1 MKYYVAVEKKEVGG
15 TSIHGTNSKKYCR
28 GNKNKAQKM
37 SYVNI

>member
-1 MKYYVAVEKKEVGG
+1 MKYYVAVKEKGVGN
-15 TSIHGTNSKKYCR
+15 TSIYGTNSKKYRR